1 MITLP
6 PPSTDHRPLVVRF
19 FSGLRHPVQWLRDL
33 TGGEAIYPLLILF
46 GLNATDELDR
56 TAFAVLLPNI
66 QEAFGLD
73 LSGILSV
80 VALVAL
86 VGLLLQI
93 PIAHYADRAP
103 RVRLA
108 LMGASIWALFSVGT
122 GLAVSVLM
130 LGLMRTGSGVGKA
143 VVDPTHNA
151 LIADYFAVGHR
162 PRVYSF
168 HRAANALGQFL
179 GPLIGGLLA
188 FYGAQW
194 FGESIGWRL
203 PFFVFAIPTVFL
215 VIAGLK
221 MKEPIRGAQE
231 RRAMGASEGAIATE
245 EQPPSLEEATR
256 MIFKVETLRRI
267 FVALPFLAAALIGF
281 ASLGVLKYEALG
293 LNEAQRG
300 FAAAVVEPFQL
311 VGLFLGAR
319 IGTKLM
325 VRDPGLILK
334 FIAVTSFVSAVMA
347 AGFALAPNVWVA
359 MACNIGISVSLAIVG
374 PGVLATL
381 SLAIPPRARSV
392 GFSMGSLFV
401 IPGLIMLPIIG
412 WVGDNWG
419 INQGMLLMTPVFVIG
434 GFIIASA
441 GNVVHRDIKNV
452 WTSAATRSEM
462 LYDRRQG
469 KAKLLLVRNLD
480 VRYGPV
486 QILFGVDF
494 EVDEGEIVALLGTN
508 GAGKSTL
515 LKSICGVVEAENGAV
530 VFDGRDITHAP
541 PHEIAGWGIAMVPGG
556 QGVFPSLTVQENLSV
571 ASWIERKRD
580 RQGDGADGTLED
592 KMAEVLET
600 FPILAQRLDDPAA
613 NLSGGQQ
620 QMLALGMAFLSEPK
634 LLVIDELSLG
644 LAPVIVEQL
653 LTIVR
658 RIKEQGTTIILVE
671 QSVNVALTLAET
683 AYFMEKG
690 EIRFHGPTAELL
702 ERPDVLRSVFLE
714 GAEQGMAAVGVAD
727 GRTGGNGAGSSAAV
741 GTGPVTAADGSDGR
755 TSATTDDELLLGIG
769 IGNGNGNGSGNVGV
783 GNANGSGNGSVGED
797 APNPTAPAAATATG
811 TVLDLAGVS
820 VRFGGIRAVDDVS
833 LQVTAGEIIGI
844 IGPNGAG
851 KTTLFD
857 LISGFTKADSGR
869 VVLGGRDV
877 TGLRPDKR
885 ARLGLGRSFQDA
897 RLFPALTVEET
908 ITIALER
915 FVDVRDP
922 FNAMLHL
929 PAQQD
934 SEAALAHRVDELIEL
949 MGIESFRSKFVRE
962 LSTGSRRVVDLAC
975 VLAHHP
981 SVVLLDEPSS
991 GIAQREAEALGP
1003 LILRIREALG
1013 ASILVI
1019 EHDMPLV
1026 TGVADRLVALELGHV
1041 ITTGDPH
1048 DVLAHPGVLASYLGG
1063 SDDVIARSGT
1073 RAGT

>member
-1 MITLP
+1 VITLP
-6 PPSTDHRPLVVRF
+6 TPSTDTRPLLVRF
-19 FSGLRHPVQWLRDL
+19 FSGLRHPVTWLRDL
-33 TGGEAIYPLLILF
+33 TGDEPIYPLLILF
-46 GLNATDELDR
+46 GLNAADELDR
-56 TAFAVLLPNI
+56 TAFAVLIPNI

-73 LSGILSV
+73 ISGILTV
-80 VALVAL
+80 VGLVTL
-86 VGLLLQI
+86 CGLLLQI
-93 PIAHYADRAP
+93 PIAHFADRAP

-108 LMGASIWALFSVGT
+108 LIGASVWALFSVGT
-122 GLAVSVLM
+122 GLAVTVLM

-143 VVDPTHNA
+143 VVDPTHNS
-151 LIADYFAVGHR
+151 LISDYYSVEKR

-168 HRAANALGQFL
+168 HRAANAFGQFL
-179 GPLIGGLLA
+179 GPLLGGLLA

-194 FGESIGWRL
+194 FGANIGWRL
-203 PFFVFAIPTVFL
+203 PFFVFAIPTVAL
-215 VIAGLK
+215 VFAGMK
-221 MKEPIRGAQE
+221 MHEPVRGAQE

-245 EQPPSLEEATR
+245 EAPPSLEEATR
-256 MIFKVETLRRI
+256 MIFKIETLRRI

-281 ASLGVLKYEALG
+281 GSLAVFKYEALG

-300 FAAAVVEPFQL
+300 FASAAVEPFQL
-311 VGLFLGAR
+311 LGLYVGAR
-319 IGTKLM
+319 IGTKL
-325 VRDPGLILK
+325 VARDPGLILR
-334 FIAVTSFVSAVMA
+334 FIAVAAFASSLFVCL
-347 AGFALAPNVWVA
+347 FALSPSIWAAMVA
-359 MACNIGISVSLAIVG
+359 NIGITVSFAIVA

-392 GFSMGSLFV
+392 GFSMSSLFI
-401 IPGLIMLPIIG
+401 IPGLIMLPIVG
-412 WVGDNWG
+412 WVSDTWG
-419 INQGMLLMTPVFVIG
+419 VDQGMLLMAPVIAVG
-434 GFIIASA
+434 GLVIASSSK
-441 GNVVHRDIKNV
+441 VVHRDIKNV

-486 QILFGVDF
+486 QILFDVDF

-515 LKSICGVVEAENGAV
+515 LKSICGVVEADGGAV

-556 QGVFPSLTVQENLSV
+556 QGVFPTLTVEENLSV

-580 RQGDGADGTLED
+580 RKADATTLD
-592 KMAEVLET
+592 AKMAEVLET
-600 FPILAQRLDDPAA
+600 FPVLEQRLDEPAA

-714 GAEQGMAAVGVAD
+714 GAEKGMASAT
-727 GRTGGNGAGSSAAV
+727 TGANGAGNDTN
-741 GTGPVTAADGSDGR
+741 GTSTNGADGV
-755 TSATTDDELLLGIG
+755 ATNGHTVVGSTDDELLLGIG
-769 IGNGNGNGSGNVGV
+769 GTGGGAGNGNDGTGPEQIGSDRPADGV
-783 GNANGSGNGSVGED
+783 GEPAAVSP
-797 APNPTAPAAATATG
+797 APGAPAG
-811 TVLDLAGVS
+811 GPVLELSSVS

-833 LQVTAGEIIGI
+833 MQVSSGEIIGI

-857 LISGFTKADSGR
+857 VISGFTRAD
-869 VVLGGRDV
+869 GGKVILNGNDITR
-877 TGLRPDKR
+877 LRPDKR
-885 ARLGLGRSFQDA
+885 ARHGLGRSFQDA

-934 SEAALAHRVDELIEL
+934 SEAALRHRVDELIEL

-1019 EHDMPLV
+1019 EHDMPLI
-1026 TGVADRLVALELGHV
+1026 TSVADRLVALELGHV
-1041 ITTGDPH
+1041 ITTGDPA
-1048 DVLAHPGVLASYLGG
+1048 DVLAHPDVLASYLG
-1063 SDDVIARSGT
+1063 STEDVIARSGS
-1073 RAGT
+1073 RAGA

>member
-6 PPSTDHRPLVVRF
+6 TPSTDQRPLVVRF
-19 FSGLRHPVQWLRDL
+19 LSGLRHPVRWLRDL
-33 TGGEAIYPLLILF
+33 TGGEAVYPLLILF

-73 LSGILSV
+73 LSGILTV

-86 VGLLLQI
+86 CGLLLQI

-108 LMGASIWALFSVGT
+108 LMGASLWAFFSVGT

-143 VVDPTHNA
+143 VVDPTHNS
-151 LIADYFAVGHR
+151 LIADYFSVGHR
-162 PRVYSF
+162 SRVYSF

-188 FYGAQW
+188 FYGAKW
-194 FGESIGWRL
+194 FGASVGWRL
-203 PFFVFAIPTVFL
+203 PFFVFAVPTIAL
-215 VIAGLK
+215 VIAGMK
-221 MKEPIRGAQE
+221 MKEPVRGAQE

-245 EQPPSLEEATR
+245 EQPPSFEEATR
-256 MIFKVETLRRI
+256 MIFKVQTLRRI

-311 VGLFLGAR
+311 VGLYLGAR
-319 IGTKLM
+319 LGTRLM
-325 VRDPGLILK
+325 ARDPGLILK
-334 FIAVTSFVSAVMA
+334 SIAVTAFVSAVMA

-359 MACNIGISVSLAIVG
+359 IGCNIGISICLAIVG

-401 IPGLIMLPIIG
+401 IPGLIMLPLIG

-419 INQGMLLMTPVFVIG
+419 ISRGMLLMTPVFVIG

-462 LYDRRQG
+462 LHDRRQG
-469 KAKLLLVRNLD
+469 KAKLLIVRNLD

-486 QILFGVDF
+486 QVLFDVDF

-515 LKSICGVVEAENGAV
+515 LKSICGVVEADNGAV

-556 QGVFPSLTVQENLSV
+556 QGVFPALSVEENLSV
-571 ASWIERKRD
+571 ASWIERRRD
-580 RQGDGADGTLED
+580 RKSDGTPLDD

-600 FPILAQRLDDPAA
+600 FPVLAQRLDEPAA

-620 QMLALGMAFLSEPK
+620 QMLALGMAFLSEPR

-653 LTIVR
+653 LAIVR

-671 QSVNVALTLAET
+671 QSVNVALTLVET

-714 GAEQGMAAVGVAD
+714 GAEKGMAAVGAEPPAAER
-727 GRTGGNGAGSSAAV
+727 GSGSGIRTGSGASVAGSASSAGGHDGAGGPDGGGGDVAHATHEASADPARAV
-741 GTGPVTAADGSDGR
+741 GGS
-755 TSATTDDELLLGIG
+755 TDDALLAG
-769 IGNGNGNGSGNVGV
+769 
-783 GNANGSGNGSVGED
+783 
-797 APNPTAPAAATATG
+797 AAAPQRVAASADPALELRE
-811 TVLDLAGVS
+811 VA
-820 VRFGGIRAVDDVS
+820 VRFGGIRAVDGVS
-833 LQVTAGEIIGI
+833 LQVGAGEVIGI

-857 LISGFTKADSGR
+857 LISGFTRADSGR
-869 VVLGGRDV
+869 VLLAGRDI

-897 RLFPALTVEET
+897 RLFPALTVVET

-934 SEAALAHRVDELIEL
+934 SESMLRDRVDELIEL

-975 VLAHHP
+975 VLAHQP

-1026 TGVADRLVALELGHV
+1026 SGIADRLVALELGHV
-1041 ITTGDPH
+1041 ITSGDPQ
-1048 DVLAHPGVLASYLGG
+1048 DVLTHPDVLASYLGG
-1063 SDDVIARSGT
+1063 TDEVIARSGS
-1073 RAGT
+1073 RASV